1 MPKFGKIIGSVGEKI
16 NSLNFE
22 ERENKNHLKVKTNQ
36 KLNKRRNITK
46 HRETQKTITEN
57 PQMFTINSYNRI
69 AKVMLRHIKR
79 FNLRMLSVLIGGLIS
94 QTQKG
99 EN

>member
-1 MPKFGKIIGSVGEKI
+1 MGEKKGSVGEKI

-46 HRETQKTITEN
+46 HRETPKTITEN

-69 AKVMLRHIKR
+69 AKVTLCHIKR
-79 FNLRMLSVLIGGLIS
+79 FNLKMLSVLIGGFIS

-99 EN
+99 KN